1 MEHIIVNKAFPAIR
15 RVLMTADAVGG
26 VWTYVLDL
34 ARFLGPYGIDVTVA
48 TMGRS
53 LSPAQAGEAAAI
65 RNLAVFE
72 SEYRLEWMEDPWQDV
87 LEAGEWLL
95 ELEKKILP
103 DIVHLNGYAHGA
115 LPWRSPKLIVGH
127 SCVISW
133 WKAVKKEQVPA
144 VWNRYQAEI
153 ARGLAAADMIVTPS
167 QAMLQALLENYAPF
181 SEGRVIYNG
190 RDPARFQPEQKE
202 KFVLTVGRLWDEAKN
217 LSLIEHVAPR
227 IPWPIYAAGENEFSS
242 AGAARSENIR
252 LLGRLS
258 PPLLA
263 RWYSRA
269 AIFVLPARYEPFGLS
284 AVEAG
289 LSGCALI
296 LGDIP
301 SLREIW
307 EDAALFVPPDAAGE
321 LERTLKE
328 VIANPAL
335 RGDLAARAR
344 RRALEFSPR
353 RMALEYYAVYQELKS
368 RHTGLRGDGLSRGTS
383 PPP

>member
-1 MEHIIVNKAFPAIR
+1 MTKAFPAIR

-34 ARFLGPYGIDVTVA
+34 ARYLGAYGVEVAVA

-53 LSPAQAGEAAAI
+53 PSPVQVEEAAAVS
-65 RNLAVFE
+65 NMAVFE

-87 LEAGEWLL
+87 LEAGKWLL
-95 ELEKKILP
+95 DLEKKILP

-115 LPWRSPKLIVGH
+115 LPWLSPKLIVGH

-144 VWNRYQAEI
+144 AWDRYQAEI
-153 ARGLAAADMIVTPS
+153 ARGLAAADLIVTPTH
-167 QAMLQALLENYAPF
+167 AMLQALIENYAPF

-190 RDPARFQPEQKE
+190 RDPTGFQPLEKE
-202 KFVLTVGRLWDEAKN
+202 RFVLTVGRLWDEAKN
-217 LSLIEHVAPR
+217 LSLIEHVAPK
-227 IPWPIYAAGENEFSS
+227 IPWPIYAAGENEFYS
-242 AGAARSENIR
+242 AGAARTEKIR
-252 LLGRLS
+252 LLGRL
-258 PPLLA
+258 PPALLGG
-263 RWYSRA
+263 WYGRA

-307 EDAALFVPPDAAGE
+307 QDAALFVPPDGAAE

-328 VIANPAL
+328 VIENPAL
-335 RGDLAARAR
+335 RDDLAARSR

-353 RMALEYYAVYQELKS
+353 RMALEYYAAYQELKS
-368 RHTGLRGDGLSRGTS
+368 RWTGVRGDGLPRGTS

>member
-1 MEHIIVNKAFPAIR
+1 MTKAFPAIK

-26 VWTYVLDL
+26 VWTYTLDL
-34 ARFLGPYGIDVTVA
+34 TRFLGAYGAEVAVA

-53 LSPAQAGEAAAI
+53 LSPGQLTEASAI
-65 RNLAVFE
+65 QNLTVFE

-95 ELEKKILP
+95 DLEKKLRP

-115 LPWRSPKLIVGH
+115 LPWTSPKLIVGH

-133 WKAVKKEQVPA
+133 WKAVKGDQVPA
-144 VWNRYQAEI
+144 VWDRYRAEI
-153 ARGLAAADMIVTPS
+153 ARGLSAADMIVTPS
-167 QAMLQALLENYAPF
+167 GAMLKALIENYAPF

-190 RDPARFQPEQKE
+190 RDPASFQPGHKE

-217 LSLIEHVAPR
+217 LSLIEQVAPK

-242 AGAARSENIR
+242 SGGIRSEKIR
-252 LLGRLS
+252 LLGRLT
-258 PPLLA
+258 PALLA
-263 RWYSRA
+263 GWYRRA
-269 AIFVLPARYEPFGLS
+269 PIFVLPARYEPFGLS
-284 AVEAG
+284 ALEAG

-307 EDAALFVPPDAAGE
+307 QDAALFVSPEKAPE
-321 LERTLKE
+321 LERTLRE
-328 VIANPAL
+328 VIENASL
-335 RGDLAARAR
+335 RRDLGIRSR

-353 RMALEYYAVYQELKS
+353 RMALEYYAAYQELKS
-368 RHTGLRGDGLSRGTS
+368 HFSVARDNGISPGMN

>member
-1 MEHIIVNKAFPAIR
+1 MEHIFMTKAFPAIR
-15 RVLMTADAVGG
+15 RILMTADAVGG
-26 VWTYVLDL
+26 VWTYALDL
-34 ARFLGPYGIDVTVA
+34 TRFLAAYGVNVAVA

-53 LSPAQAGEAAAI
+53 LSRAQVAEASAI
-65 RNLAVFE
+65 PNLAVFE

-95 ELEKKILP
+95 ELEKKFLP

-115 LPWRSPKLIVGH
+115 LPWVSPKLIVGH

-144 VWNRYQAEI
+144 AWDRYRAEI
-153 ARGLAAADMIVTPS
+153 ARGLSAADMIVTPS
-167 QAMLQALLENYAPF
+167 EAMLKALTENYAPF

-190 RDPARFQPEQKE
+190 RDPAFFQPQRKE
-202 KFVLTVGRLWDEAKN
+202 SVVLTVGRLWDEAKN
-217 LSLIEHVAPR
+217 LSLIEQVAPK
-227 IPWPIYAAGENEFSS
+227 ISWPIYAAGENEFSS
-242 AGAARSENIR
+242 SGAVRSEKIR
-252 LLGRLS
+252 LLGALS
-258 PPLLA
+258 PGLLA
-263 RWYSRA
+263 GWYARA
-269 AIFVLPARYEPFGLS
+269 PIFVLPARYEPFGLS

-307 EDAALFVPPDAAGE
+307 QDAALFVSPDSAAD
-321 LERTLKE
+321 LEQTLKE
-328 VIANPAL
+328 VIENASL
-335 RGDLAARAR
+335 REDLANRSR

-353 RMALEYYAVYQELKS
+353 RMALEYYAAYQE
-368 RHTGLRGDGLSRGTS
+368 
-383 PPP
+383 